1 MCHKLVQ
8 TAVGRLHFAVK
19 MVGEAEP
26 PSPSALAPMV
36 PDVSSRALGGPQ
48 FAPPS
53 PPLEVFFWVGGESSF
68 ATKYFNWAFSGP
80 FQICHLLY
88 FTNSWLWRDGHFRE
102 FPLWSRN
109 PLNLSLAAQFCSL
122 NLSPNDRFAD
132 RNRTRP
138 HPTVFPWPA
147 TPNASFHSGEMRLT
161 P

>member
-8 TAVGRLHFAVK
+8 TAVGRLHFAAK

-26 PSPSALAPMV
+26 PSPSALALDGPWCQLAGPPGATV
-36 PDVSSRALGGPQ
+36 RSPIPTPGRFFLGG
-48 FAPPS
+48 
-53 PPLEVFFWVGGESSF
+53 VSSF

-80 FQICHLLY
+80 FQIWHLHY
-88 FTNSWLWRDGHFRE
+88 FTNSWLWIDWHFRE

-109 PLNLSLAAQFCSL
+109 PLNLSLAAERYCSL
-122 NLSPNDRFAD
+122 NLSLNDRFAD
-132 RNRTRP
+132 RNGTRP
-138 HPTVFPWPA
+138 HPTVFPWPP